1 MMRSELMRRSGGR
14 FVLPRREFLVL
25 GAAVLVGCGR
35 SESGGGGTP
44 GGGAAPQ
51 GVIPVVATVGM
62 VADLVQQV
70 GGPAVTIQALMGAG
84 VDPHLYKVTAE
95 DLVKLQ
101 RAELVFYSGLHLEGK
116 MQDALAAL
124 GGTTPKAV
132 AVTDTVPREMLLK
145 TEGFESQFDPHVWFD
160 VEAWSQGVPAIV
172 QALQRV
178 RPAEQ
183 AGFVQRGEDL
193 QRRLKEL
200 HAWVKA
206 AVKEIPEAQRILIT
220 SHDAFNYFGR
230 AYGFRVVA
238 LQGVSTV
245 TEAGLADMTKLVDF
259 IRAQRVKAI
268 FVESSVPH
276 ATIERISRDAGVK
289 IGGELFSDAM
299 GMPGQRERDYDLGT
313 YDGMVRHNVTTI
325 VEALK

>member
-1 MMRSELMRRSGGR
+1 M
-14 FVLPRREFLVL
+14 VLPRREFLLL
-25 GAAVLVGCGR
+25 GAGVLIGCGR
-35 SESGGGGTP
+35 SESGGEGTP

-70 GGPAVTIQALMGAG
+70 GGPAVTIQALMGPG

-124 GGTTPKAV
+124 GGKEPKAV
-132 AVTDTVPREMLLK
+132 AVTDTVPREKLLK
-145 TEGFESQFDPHVWFD
+145 TEGFEGQFDPHVWFD
-160 VEAWSQGVPAIV
+160 VEAWSHGVPAIV
-172 QALQRV
+172 QALTRV
-178 RPAEQ
+178 RPAEK

-206 AVKEIPEAQRILIT
+206 AVQEIPEAQRILIT

-299 GMPGQRERDYDLGT
+299 GLPGQRERDYDLGT
-313 YDGMVRHNVTTI
+313 YDGMVRHNVMTV